1 MKLIIRW
8 KFVVIQMQT
17 RKQVKSKVNN
27 LILLEKELEKK
38 EKEKSKH
45 SQGSYKDHMSKWKIE

>member
-1 MKLIIRW
+1 
-8 KFVVIQMQT
+8 MQT
-17 RKQVKSKVNN
+17 REQVKSKVNN